1 MIYVDGKNS
10 SRQPKQ
16 GYVLIAES
24 KAEFIAVEKKFGVK
38 LLNTPRDNARFITF
52 YITGD
57 QRKMA
62 LELGAVEITQAQLAE
77 MYIGRRRAEAA
88 RKEKHDKTREAKQK
102 RENGE

>member
-10 SRQPKQ
+10 NRQPKQ
-16 GYVLIAES
+16 GYVMIADS

-38 LLNTPRDNARFITF
+38 LLVTPRDNARFITF

-62 LELGAVEITQAQLAE
+62 LELGAVEITQEQLAE
-77 MYIGRRRAEAA
+77 MYIGRRSA
-88 RKEKHDKTREAKQK
+88 RKEKYAKTREEKLK